1 MFNFITIKYTI
12 SNNQSITAN
21 ISINTSTNSK
31 RFTAKGVT
39 SISKDVEINKG
50 LWDIAERIAS
60 IKDPDYQ
67 IAA

>member
-1 MFNFITIKYTI
+1 M
-12 SNNQSITAN
+12 
-21 ISINTSTNSK
+21 K
-31 RFTAKGVT
+31 REGKSEQIT

-60 IKDPDYQ
+60 IKNDSYESPL